1 MKRTEMENK
10 ITELS
15 EEQMNAGQ
23 GGGLFDIIRDSIG
36 NVLGSVTEHWSGYN
50 DTVMKLQTQASR
62 QSGLLHSLTV
72 LI

>member
-23 GGGLFDIIRDSIG
+23 GGDLFDIIRDSIG
-36 NVLGSVTEHWSGYN
+36 SVLGSVTEQIGQIFHVN
-50 DTVMKLQTQASR
+50 DGCTGKQFMP
-62 QSGLLHSLTV
+62 GLNV
-72 LI
+72 Y